1 MSIQASI
8 TRTLSTIQDRMPE
21 RFFAWNGERIP
32 CIPSGDQNAYQIQS
46 GGFIGNP
53 GTVLLVIWELWKGAD
68 STLVTVDS
76 SEITVDTAFES
87 GAGSSQVITDEEGG
101 GVQDEGGSAIA
112 TENPQTGIR
121 QPVAGK
127 RLTYRGRDYRIDSAK
142 LSAFGSHVV
151 LNLGDVN
158 R

>member
-1 MSIQASI
+1 MSLQASI
-8 TRTLSTIQDRMPE
+8 TRTLQTIQDRMPE
-21 RFFAWNGERIP
+21 RFFTWNDERIP
-32 CIPSGDQNAYQIQS
+32 CIPSGDLNSYQIQA

-53 GTVLLVIWELWKGAD
+53 GTVLMVIWELWKGAD

-76 SEITVDTAFES
+76 SEITVDMSMES
-87 GAGSSQVITDEEGG
+87 AAGSSQAITGEAGG
-101 GVQDEGGSAIA
+101 GIQDEGGSAIA
-112 TENPQTGIR
+112 TENPQTGLR

-127 RLTYRGRDYRIDSAK
+127 RLSYRGRDYRIDSAR